1 MAPPIATLDVA
12 VRRASTDVDDAAP
25 TDIDSGSVPPVTAG
39 RGPGLEFA
47 FSVLFVLA
55 GWWVGIR
62 QLSDNSFLWHLRTGQ
77 YMLDHGVPHGDLFSY
92 TTPGIHWVA
101 QSWLAELGYG
111 VIDRTFGAFG
121 IRVLVALTGA
131 AITLMSYRLTRRL
144 AGDRVR
150 AALVSV
156 VAYLATFVVFSE
168 RPLAF
173 GLALALVVVWIV
185 EVPDARISRR
195 PLVVLPIV
203 IWVWANVH
211 GSFALGVVFIGLHV
225 LGRWIEGDPPWRGR
239 ERDLV
244 AGTFVGLVVSLVNP
258 YGPGLLLFP
267 VQLMGR
273 GEVLSQVV
281 EWRSPDF
288 RTPVGMAFA
297 AWLVVLIGGLALS
310 SRRPTRRDVLVAV
323 PFVLV
328 ALWAE
333 RNIGLAVLFTIPIAA
348 RAVATTRR
356 RPDTR
361 SPVSTVAVVV
371 IFLLI
376 AVSGLGA
383 AGQPN
388 FQVASYP
395 SKAMTYMQSQHLLGR
410 RLFTTDA
417 WAGYTILRF
426 WPEQRVFM
434 DDRYDMFPKQLVVD
448 YTDVADGHPNWAKVL
463 DKHRVQVVMW
473 QPKRALSQLLAQSSE
488 WRRVYRD
495 SKAVVFVRVKG

>member
-1 MAPPIATLDVA
+1 M
-12 VRRASTDVDDAAP
+12 
-25 TDIDSGSVPPVTAG
+25 
-39 RGPGLEFA
+39 
-47 FSVLFVLA
+47 
-55 GWWVGIR
+55 
-62 QLSDNSFLWHLRTGQ
+62 
-77 YMLDHGVPHGDLFSY
+77 
-92 TTPGIHWVA
+92 
-101 QSWLAELGYG
+101 
-111 VIDRTFGAFG
+111 
-121 IRVLVALTGA
+121 
-131 AITLMSYRLTRRL
+131 
-144 AGDRVR
+144 
-150 AALVSV
+150 
-156 VAYLATFVVFSE
+156 
-168 RPLAF
+168 
-173 GLALALVVVWIV
+173 VWIV

-195 PLVVLPIV
+195 PLVALPIV

-225 LGRWIEGDPPWRGR
+225 LGRWIDGDVPWRGR

-244 AGTFVGLVVSLVNP
+244 GGTMLGLVVSLVNP

-288 RTPVGMAFA
+288 RSPVGMAFA
-297 AWLVVLIGGLALS
+297 AWLVVLVGGLALS

-323 PFVLV
+323 PFVLL

-348 RAVATTRR
+348 RTVATTRR

-361 SPVSTVAVVV
+361 SPVSAVAFVV
-371 IFLLI
+371 IVLLV

-388 FQVASYP
+388 FQVAGYP
-395 SKAMTYMQSQHLLGR
+395 SKAMTYMESQHLLGR

-426 WPEQRVFM
+426 WPEQRIFM

-448 YTDVADGHPNWAKVL
+448 YTDVADGHPNWSKVL
-463 DKHRVQVVMW
+463 DEHRVQVVMW
-473 QPKRALSQLLAQSSE
+473 QPKRALSQLLAQSPE

-495 SKAVVFVRVKG
+495 TKAVVFVRVASS